1 MKGKGHRNISTNLGV
16 ERGIFENLKRLIA
29 VDDNVVWD
37 PIISGFC
44 LTDGYCIQSGK
55 SEISDYYGEPIFL
68 TPEHVDKLF
77 AMATAKQKSAP
88 RRFFYRNK

>member
-1 MKGKGHRNISTNLGV
+1 MKGKDHSSNNLSV

-55 SEISDYYGEPIFL
+55 SGISDCYGEPIFL

-88 RRFFYRNK
+88 RRFFHRNR

>member
-1 MKGKGHRNISTNLGV
+1 MKGKDHRCNNLGV

-29 VDDNVVWD
+29 VDDNIVWD
-37 PIISGFC
+37 PVTLVFC

-55 SEISDYYGEPIFL
+55 SEIFDCYGESIFL

-77 AMATAKQKSAP
+77 AMATARQKRAS